1 MAGKKKVATDTEV
14 VAETK
19 EVKTMTVY
27 EALSER
33 KILKDRI
40 GKLVRGDLE
49 CTFIYNPKT
58 KSVHGGG
65 RFEKTDLENLSISRV
80 DKIDGLIKRYSLL
93 SELIDHSNAITPI
106 TIAGKIYSSKSAAMA
121 AYGVIESEINVYEVI
136 KAKIA
141 LNVRTISDN
150 DMRQLSEDRIA
161 DYISKLNLSPET
173 SSETIAELRKNYIE
187 QNSLELI
194 DPKNMR
200 TKVDEIIQELN
211 EFKERFNT
219 EINKSNLQTFI
230 EVPVD

>member
-1 MAGKKKVATDTEV
+1 M
-14 VAETK
+14 
-19 EVKTMTVY
+19 
-27 EALSER
+27 
-33 KILKDRI
+33 
-40 GKLVRGDLE
+40 
-49 CTFIYNPKT
+49 
-58 KSVHGGG
+58 
-65 RFEKTDLENLSISRV
+65 
-80 DKIDGLIKRYSLL
+80 
-93 SELIDHSNAITPI
+93 
-106 TIAGKIYSSKSAAMA
+106 
-121 AYGVIESEINVYEVI
+121 EVI

-211 EFKERFNT
+211 EFNERFNT